1 MTNASKPGVSCREL
15 ADTVGVAVSF
25 KRVGPSRR
33 TGARTRLS
41 WKTRNRRLEAMHV
54 RRAAPGDA
62 PALLHI
68 WLEASRVGHPF
79 LGEETLQEQLPKLR
93 DVYIPHADNWVAVER
108 EAILGFIGLVE
119 NHVGGLFVAPATHRR
134 GVGRLLLDHASER
147 LGELTVEVY
156 EQNRSACSFYLGCGF
171 QTIGRKELDD
181 EGRALPLLRMKKASS
196 VHLRSAGRA

>member
-1 MTNASKPGVSCREL
+1 MHIR
-15 ADTVGVAVSF
+15 
-25 KRVGPSRR
+25 RVTS
-33 TGARTRLS
+33 
-41 WKTRNRRLEAMHV
+41 
-54 RRAAPGDA
+54 GDE

-93 DVYIPHADNWVAVER
+93 DTYIPRADNWVVVEG

-119 NHVGGLFVAPATHRR
+119 NHVGGLFVAPAAHRR

-156 EQNRSACSFYLGCGF
+156 ERNRSACSFYLSCGF
-171 QTIGRKELDD
+171 QVIGRKELDD
-181 EGRALPLLRMKKASS
+181 EGRALPLLRMKRAP
-196 VHLRSAGRA
+196 HRDGREAGPA